1 MQGIVIRWLITTIA
15 ILIATEL
22 VSGVKVQGFTTA
34 LAAAAILGVLNA
46 LVRPLLIILTLPL
59 TIVTLGV
66 FILVINALL
75 FQLAG
80 AIISGLVVD
89 SFWSALWASL
99 IVSLVSWVTNYWV
112 VGGHQERVIIETRR
126 RQGAGDTIEMRRGR
140 NGKWE

>member
-1 MQGIVIRWLITTIA
+1 MQGILVRWLITTIA

-22 VSGVKVQGFTTA
+22 VSGVKVEGFATA
-34 LAAAAILGVLNA
+34 LVAAAILGVLNA
-46 LVRPLLIILTLPL
+46 LVRPVLILLTLPL

-80 AIISGLVVD
+80 AIIPGLVVD

-99 IVSLVSWVTNYWV
+99 IVSIVSWITNYWGA
-112 VGGHQERVIIETRR
+112 GGHSERIVIERR
-126 RQGAGDTIEMRRGR
+126 HGHGGDDTIDMRRGR
-140 NGKWE
+140 DGKWE